1 MEFTSIKRPRNVGW
15 VRAAALLYGDW
26 GTSKAYVIGIGFAL
40 AGYAA
45 LPHLLA
51 VVLLTAIV
59 GINYIWVCKCFPN
72 GGGVYSAARVHSQ
85 KLAVLGALL
94 LTADFVVTA
103 SLSCLEAFHY
113 FGFPSEDARR
123 IAIFAIIIIG
133 IMNAYGPKFTG
144 NLAIYLAFPTV
155 VLIIVLLIFGVPHIT
170 FDHLQKPQGGI
181 LHNWMLFAGMIL
193 ALSGVE
199 AAASTTGVMQ
209 LDAGSTYERPQIA
222 RTATRAVMV
231 VMIEVCVATALL
243 AFLTLSTPGLE
254 GGEYK
259 EAMIRHLGEV
269 YVGEWFGVAIGVVIA
284 LLLLSAVNTAINGI
298 ISVVYVMAHDG
309 ELPKTFTYLNGHGVP
324 WLALILATALPV
336 LVLEIA
342 RDVSMLASLYAIGVV
357 GAITINLG
365 STAMNQS
372 LSLKRYQRY
381 FMGATAILLLLI
393 WITIAVEKQSAL
405 VFILFFTVAGF
416 IARGY
421 ALRKKSAESLDLV
434 SANEEEW
441 KTASLPGPEDTYE
454 ESGQSILV
462 SVRGVTPA
470 LKFAVEEARLRRAR
484 LYVLYIKEVAVQV
497 QIHPRWQDDADA
509 SKVFKEISQIAKG
522 VPLVP
527 LFAFGFNPAE
537 LILDTSATLGVD
549 ILILGGSARN
559 SLLKILRGNVVEE
572 VTRNLPENIQLIIY
586 S

>member
-1 MEFTSIKRPRNVGW
+1 
-15 VRAAALLYGDW
+15 
-26 GTSKAYVIGIGFAL
+26 
-40 AGYAA
+40 
-45 LPHLLA
+45 
-51 VVLLTAIV
+51 
-59 GINYIWVCKCFPN
+59 
-72 GGGVYSAARVHSQ
+72 
-85 KLAVLGALL
+85 
-94 LTADFVVTA
+94 
-103 SLSCLEAFHY
+103 
-113 FGFPSEDARR
+113 
-123 IAIFAIIIIG
+123 
-133 IMNAYGPKFTG
+133 
-144 NLAIYLAFPTV
+144 
-155 VLIIVLLIFGVPHIT
+155 
-170 FDHLQKPQGGI
+170 
-181 LHNWMLFAGMIL
+181 
-193 ALSGVE
+193 
-199 AAASTTGVMQ
+199 MQ